1 MSKRNLAVF
10 GFFGGFKRELNSLSL
25 EETEVRE
32 MENNNWIP
40 VSSGIFPDDMK
51 DVQVTFI
58 GYNDHAPHCEAFAYR
73 NDEKWYW
80 SLDDCE
86 VKVEITAWK
95 KKCEPYKA
103 E

>member
-1 MSKRNLAVF
+1 
-10 GFFGGFKRELNSLSL
+10 
-25 EETEVRE
+25 

-40 VSSGIFPDDMK
+40 VSIGILPEDME

-58 GYNDHAPHCEAFAYR
+58 GYNDHAPHCETFAYR
-73 NDEKWYW
+73 NDGNWYW
-80 SLDDCE
+80 SLDDGE

-95 KKCEPYKA
+95 KICKPYGV